1 MEIPTDSTD
10 NKDNNILSQ
19 WRLKLQ
25 NEGISAKL
33 FVMRA
38 SSQSR
43 LDRQN
48 DRLQLLWRSGVEPVN
63 VAESCSLDYSQS
75 EICSSLL

>member
-1 MEIPTDSTD
+1 MEIPTNPT
-10 NKDNNILSQ
+10 DNNILSQ
-19 WRLKLQ
+19 WRLKVQ

-43 LDRQN
+43 LEWSRATERQVAVVVEIWS
-48 DRLQLLWRSGVEPVN
+48 RAGQCGGVLF
-63 VAESCSLDYSQS
+63 S
-75 EICSSLL
+75 